1 MTLPR
6 IFRTTAF
13 RFALLYAALFAGSV
27 GLLGVIVYHS
37 TRAALEAR
45 AQEQVD
51 DEARGLVAEYKA
63 RGMERL
69 MLVVTARMQ
78 GRQRDAL
85 EYSLTVR
92 DALLAGR
99 SIPVAES
106 SGVVA
111 IPSRGEGPNDL
122 RPADARSQARAG
134 DGNRRAY
141 FRAVQL
147 DNGARLVVA
156 DDLDWIDAVQ
166 EAILKAFGWAL
177 AATALLALAGG
188 ALLSAR
194 FLARLDA
201 MTRTASAIVAGDLSS
216 RIPQAGG
223 DDEFDRLA
231 RAFNAML
238 DRLAALME
246 SLRQVSSDIA
256 HDLRTPLARLRQ
268 SLDEASRSSTSL
280 ADMQTRVALANE
292 QVEEILSTFAALLR
306 IAQIEAGQRRAGFA
320 DLDLS
325 ALVAGVA
332 EDWRAVAEE
341 KRQTLTSAIESDVAM
356 SGDREL
362 LVQMLV
368 NLVENAIRHTP
379 EGTRIVVSLKRE
391 AAATTLAVAD
401 DGPGVPADERDKIFR
416 RFYRTERSR
425 TTPGGGLGLAMA
437 AAIADLHGAGV
448 AALDNAPGLRVEVR
462 FPVAEMRRHIGK
474 P

>member
-6 IFRTTAF
+6 LVRTTAF

-45 AQEQVD
+45 AREQVD
-51 DEARGLVAEYKA
+51 DEARGLVAEYQA

-111 IPSRGEGPNDL
+111 IPPRGEGPNDL
-122 RPADARSQARAG
+122 RPAEARPARAG

-216 RIPQAGG
+216 RIPQTGG

-246 SLRQVSSDIA
+246 SLRQVSNDIA

-268 SLDEASRSSTSL
+268 SLEEASRSSTSL
-280 ADMQTRVALANE
+280 ADMQGRVALANE
-292 QVEEILSTFAALLR
+292 QVEDILATFAALLR
-306 IAQIEAGQRRAGFA
+306 IAQIEGGQRRAGFA
-320 DLDLS
+320 ELDLS

-341 KRQTLTSAIESDVAM
+341 KGQTLTTDVEAALAM

-362 LVQMLV
+362 LVQLLV

-379 EGTRIVVSLKRE
+379 EGARIDVSLKRDG
-391 AAATTLAVAD
+391 AATTLAVAD
-401 DGPGVPADERDKIFR
+401 DGPGVAADERDKIFR

-437 AAIADLHGAGV
+437 AAIADLHGASV